1 MTRPLA
7 IDLVAD
13 VVCPWC
19 YLGWRRLKTALAARP
34 NVDGR
39 ITWRAYQLDPSLPEE
54 GVDRKAY
61 MAAKFKDPARLKA
74 AHDALVAGG
83 LEEGLTFNF
92 DQIDKTPN
100 TNAAHRLIRWAHGA
114 GLQEVMIEALFAA
127 YFTDGRDIGDPTVL
141 ADLAEGAGLDRLTVL
156 NLLAEGVD
164 KEAVAREH
172 AMAVQSGVTGV
183 PFVIFGGKLAVVGAE
198 APERIVAAID
208 QALEAAA

>member
-74 AHDALVAGG
+74 AHDALV
-83 LEEGLTFNF
+83 
-92 DQIDKTPN
+92 
-100 TNAAHRLIRWAHGA
+100 
-114 GLQEVMIEALFAA
+114 
-127 YFTDGRDIGDPTVL
+127 
-141 ADLAEGAGLDRLTVL
+141 
-156 NLLAEGVD
+156 
-164 KEAVAREH
+164 
-172 AMAVQSGVTGV
+172 
-183 PFVIFGGKLAVVGAE
+183 
-198 APERIVAAID
+198 
-208 QALEAAA
+208 